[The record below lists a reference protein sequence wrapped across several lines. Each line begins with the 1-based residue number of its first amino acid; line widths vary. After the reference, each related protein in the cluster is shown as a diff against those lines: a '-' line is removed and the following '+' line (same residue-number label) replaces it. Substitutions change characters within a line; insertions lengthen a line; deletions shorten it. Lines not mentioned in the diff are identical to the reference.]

1 MTLAK
6 ITMVGAVSVVAV
18 STLFT
23 QPVSAG
29 GFGRADIKQ
38 YDYKTSVV
46 VAQQVIQN
54 DMRDPQVKPECRPI
68 LKTQGR
74 KTAKA
79 VLMLHGV
86 SACPEQ
92 FSELADYFYNQGY
105 NVYVPRVP
113 HHGQINLR
121 DYAKLTR
128 KEMTDVMNQ
137 GASIV
142 SGLGDERGVVGLS
155 GGGNMATWLS
165 QFGSHIFSRT
175 LLLAPFYQPSS
186 KHMSAWQ
193 APLLRNLY
201 GRNILPDRWFGDM
214 SYRVLGKYMLLV
226 KKYRRNLDAPGLKH
240 VAVVLS
246 ERDEEIDANLA
257 RSIPEKMAKNN
268 HASFKLETIP
278 ASLGVGHDMVSPQ
291 VDGMPQAKGQLY
303 AKYFQL
309 YEAN

>member
-1 MTLAK
+1 MTSV
-6 ITMVGAVSVVAV
+6 TSVVVA
-18 STLFT
+18 STLFV

-29 GFGRADIKQ
+29 GFGFVDIKQ
-38 YDYKTSVV
+38 YDYKTSVTQ
-46 VAQQVIQN
+46 ARQVIQS
-54 DMRDPQVKPECRPI
+54 DTRDSQVKSECRPI
-68 LKTQGR
+68 LKTHGR

-79 VLMLHGV
+79 VLMLHGI

-92 FSELADYFYNQGY
+92 FSQLADYFYNQGY

-113 HHGQINLR
+113 QHGRVNLR
-121 DYAKLTR
+121 DYAQLTR
-128 KEMTDVMNQ
+128 KEMTDFMNQ
-137 GASIV
+137 SASIT
-142 SGLGDERGVVGLS
+142 SGLGDERGLVGLS

-165 QFGSHIFSRT
+165 QFGSHVFSRT

-186 KHMSAWQ
+186 KHMSSWQ

-201 GRNILPDRWFGDM
+201 GRNILPDRWLGAM

-226 KKYRRNLDAPGLKH
+226 KKYKRDLDAPGLKH

-268 HASFKLETIP
+268 HASFKLETLP

-291 VDGMPQAKGQLY
+291 ADGMPQAKSQLY
-303 AKYFQL
+303 AKYFRL
-309 YEAN
+309 YEAK